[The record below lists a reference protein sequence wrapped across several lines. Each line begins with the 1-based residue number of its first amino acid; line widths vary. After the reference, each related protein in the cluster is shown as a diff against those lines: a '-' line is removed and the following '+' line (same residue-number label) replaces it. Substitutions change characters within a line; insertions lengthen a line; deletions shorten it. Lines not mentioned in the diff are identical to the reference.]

1 MDGKNTATVG
11 GSTGA
16 DNAIAQDNREGQLGG
31 EGAAKE
37 TNETKTYTAEELQA
51 ETDRRVNMALE
62 KANAQAAADFEK
74 RLQEEHEKWEK
85 QSKMSAAEREAAARK
100 EEQAQFEAERQKFNA
115 EKLEYECTKL
125 LAADGL
131 PVDFAKQLTG
141 ADADATKA
149 NVAAFKDAF
158 SKAVEAA
165 VTERMKGKAPSG
177 GGTPP
182 PTDPFLAGFG
192 G

>member
-1 MDGKNTATVG
+1 MAETITATVG
-11 GSTGA
+11 GSAGA
-16 DNAIAQDNREGQLGG
+16 EGATEQNNQQGQQGG
-31 EGAAKE
+31 EGAAQ
-37 TNETKTYTAEELQA
+37 ETKTYTAEELQA

-74 RLQEEHEKWEK
+74 RLAEEHAKWEK
-85 QSKMSAAEREAAARK
+85 QSKMTAAEREEAAKK
-100 EEQAQFEAERQKFNA
+100 EAAEQFEEERRKFNA
-115 EKLEYECTKL
+115 ERMEYECTKL

-131 PVDFAKQLTG
+131 PVDFAKHLTG

-165 VTERMKGKAPSG
+165 VTERMKGK
-177 GGTPP
+177 TPP
-182 PTDPFLAGFG
+182 GASSPSATDPFLAGFG
-192 G
+192 S

>member
-1 MDGKNTATVG
+1 MDETTTATVG
-11 GSTGA
+11 GSAGA
-16 DNAIAQDNREGQLGG
+16 DNAIAQDNREGLQGG
-31 EGAAKE
+31 EGAAK
-37 TNETKTYTAEELQA
+37 ETKTYTAEELQA

-74 RLQEEHEKWEK
+74 RLADEHAKWEK
-85 QSKMSAAEREAAARK
+85 QSKMTAAEREEAAKK
-100 EEQAQFEAERQKFNA
+100 EAAEQFEEERRKFNA
-115 EKLEYECTKL
+115 ERMEYECTKL

-131 PVDFAKQLTG
+131 PVDFAKHLTG

-165 VTERMKGKAPSG
+165 VTERMKGK
-177 GGTPP
+177 TPP
-182 PTDPFLAGFG
+182 GASSPSATDPFLAGFG
-192 G
+192 S